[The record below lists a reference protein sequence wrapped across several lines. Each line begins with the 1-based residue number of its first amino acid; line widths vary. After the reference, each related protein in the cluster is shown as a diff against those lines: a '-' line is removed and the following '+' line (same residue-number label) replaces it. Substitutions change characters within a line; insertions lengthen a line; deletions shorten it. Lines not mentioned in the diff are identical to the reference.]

1 MSESLV
7 RKNCLTV
14 LKSANEEGMVE
25 AFVSVYNLKD
35 SHGER
40 MRYGC
45 YGESLAKK
53 MPKVAYFHNWSELVG
68 KVVEAR
74 EIPAGDPS
82 LPESIREFGGLFVKC
97 QFSMD
102 VQKAKETFA
111 LIRDGVLDEWSVG
124 YYEKGREIEGEDYWV
139 TATDLVEVSPVLRG
153 SNPATSTVSVKAS
166 GAPFADEL
174 GSVREAVSKLVTRS
188 KEVAELRKSKGGAF
202 SPENLELLKQMRE
215 EIDGFI
221 ADNDQKQEPEAPD
234 ADAQLALA
242 AVAEAVLAL
251 S

>member
-1 MSESLV
+1 MSESFL

-40 MRYGC
+40 MRFGC

-68 KVVEAR
+68 KVIEAK

-166 GAPFADEL
+166 GVPFADEL

-188 KEVAELRKSKGGAF
+188 KEVAELRKVKGKPF
-202 SPENLELLKQMRE
+202 SHENLEVLKAMQIE
-215 EIDGFI
+215 LSIVID
-221 ADNDQKQEPEAPD
+221 DLSEPQEPEEPSMD
-234 ADAQLALA
+234 EQTALA
-242 AVAEAVLAL
+242 TAAEAVLAL

>member
-1 MSESLV
+1 MNELV

-14 LKSANEEGMVE
+14 LKSASDEGMVE

-40 MRYGC
+40 MRFGC
-45 YGESLAKK
+45 YGESIARK
-53 MPKVAYFHNWSELVG
+53 MPKVAYFHNWNELLG
-68 KVVEAR
+68 KVIEAK
-74 EIPAGDPS
+74 EIPAGDLS
-82 LPESIREFGGLFVKC
+82 LPESIREFGGLYVKC

-102 VQKAKETFA
+102 VQKSRETFA

-153 SNPATSTVSVKAS
+153 SNPATATVSVKAS

-174 GSVREAVSKLVTRS
+174 GSVREAVSKLVSRS
-188 KEVAELRKSKGGAF
+188 KEVAELRKSKGGVF
-202 SPENLELLKQMRE
+202 SPENLELLKQMRD

-221 ADNDQKQEPEAPD
+221 ADNDQKQDDDEPSTDE
-234 ADAQLALA
+234 QSALA
-242 AVAEAVLAL
+242 AAALASLAL